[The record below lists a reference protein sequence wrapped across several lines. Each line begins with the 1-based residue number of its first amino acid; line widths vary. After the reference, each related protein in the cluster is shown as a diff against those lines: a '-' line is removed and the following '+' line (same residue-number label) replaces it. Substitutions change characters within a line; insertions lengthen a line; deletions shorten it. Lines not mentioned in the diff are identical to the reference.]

1 MRIAI
6 SLTVPIA
13 ILVGIFGIT
22 SCAAAAE
29 SRAGSDDTPPPASSP
44 VASAGNPAP
53 VDPERVAEGMSL
65 QLADTLSTVQV
76 SGTGRV
82 DVDADRAQVSFTVET
97 EAETAEEASRRNAER
112 MESVLAAL
120 RETGLPGLE
129 IETRGY
135 SLRPRYQRPDA
146 TGTRE
151 IAGYTASNTVVAT
164 MNEPQS
170 AGTLIDAGIG
180 AGANRIAS
188 LTFLASDTEEARR
201 QALRQAVAQARS
213 EAEAI
218 AGALGMS
225 LGKPLEVSGG
235 ADRPSPPSPLR
246 MEMAVQEASTP
257 VEPGTRTVSA
267 SVSIRYVLRDGEP

>member
-6 SLTVPIA
+6 PLTVSVA
-13 ILVGIFGIT
+13 VLAGVFGLT
-22 SCAAAAE
+22 PCAAA
-29 SRAGSDDTPPPASSP
+29 SPAGPAAPP
-44 VASAGNPAP
+44 
-53 VDPERVAEGMSL
+53 
-65 QLADTLSTVQV
+65 DTLSTVRV

-82 DVDADRAQVSFTVET
+82 DVDADRARVSFTVET
-97 EAETAEEASRRNAER
+97 EAERAEVASRQNAER
-112 MESVLAAL
+112 MEAVLTAL
-120 RETGLPGLE
+120 RETGLSGLE
-129 IETRGY
+129 IETGGY

-151 IAGYTASNTVVAT
+151 ISGYTASNTVVAT
-164 MNEPQS
+164 MDEPRR

-188 LTFLASDTEEARR
+188 LVFLASDTEEARL
-201 QALRQAVAQARS
+201 QALREAVAQARS

-225 LGKPLEVSGG
+225 LGEPLEVSGG
-235 ADRPSPPSPLR
+235 ADQPPPPSPLR
-246 MEMAVQEASTP
+246 MEMAAQEASTP

-267 SVSIRYVLRDGEP
+267 SVSIRYLLRAVEP